1 MVNSAELMN
10 RHGGIKLLC
19 IDDDVLGLKSLTV
32 LMQTLGYQIDCAE
45 SAADGLEMVRNG
57 DYDLVITDMNM
68 PEMNGLLLTQE
79 IKKIVPET
87 PVIVITGSIDM
98 GSRELA
104 SGVCPD
110 CVLVKPLDLHE
121 FSEQLNRLLQGET
134 IRESE

>member
-1 MVNSAELMN
+1 MN

-45 SAADGLEMVRNG
+45 SAAAGLEMVRDG

-79 IKKIVPET
+79 IKKIVPAT

-98 GSRELA
+98 GSRELPP
-104 SGVCPD
+104 GVHPD

-121 FSEQLNRLLQGET
+121 FSDQLNRLLH
-134 IRESE
+134 REALPDRD

>member
-1 MVNSAELMN
+1 MN

-45 SAADGLEMVRNG
+45 NAVTGLEMIRAG
-57 DYDLVITDMNM
+57 DYDLVMTDMNM
-68 PEMNGLLLTQE
+68 PGMNGLLLTQE

-98 GSRELA
+98 GDRDLSSA
-104 SGVCPD
+104 GHPD

-121 FSEQLNRLLQGET
+121 FSEQLNRLLH
-134 IRESE
+134 REALPERD